1 MNAIARRLLVA
12 TAACGLL
19 LLGSAGVCP
28 AKDLDDGIGHDDGFE
43 FDNTIKKET
52 NIKYVKEKAKAK
64 ARQAGEDPNV
74 AAAGGGGTN
83 INSAV
88 VGGNV
93 YGDIIIIDEGKG
105 DKTVVKK

>member
-1 MNAIARRLLVA
+1 MNAFLTRLLCVA
-12 TAACGLL
+12 LACGLVFAAAKV
-19 LLGSAGVCP
+19 SF
-28 AKDLDDGIGHDDGFE
+28 AKDLDDGIGHDDGFD
-43 FDNTIKKET
+43 FDNTLKKET

-64 ARQAGEDPNV
+64 ARQEGKDPNV

-105 DKTVVKK
+105 DKTVVK